1 MSSEDGVHKIQ
12 NNGTFIKYIY
22 VRILYVYEGQTWM
35 CSIFMICIFIL
46 NYAEGAGI
54 TQLVEVHILYILKE
68 CFFFSQPYSF
78 IIIITCQ
85 TYRILIL

>member
-1 MSSEDGVHKIQ
+1 MEFIRYIQ
-12 NNGTFIKYIY
+12 NNGNFIKYIY

-54 TQLVEVHILYILKE
+54 TQLVEVHILYIQVK
-68 CFFFSQPYSF
+68 YSNLHLP
-78 IIIITCQ
+78 
-85 TYRILIL
+85 LILLSAKQTCKS